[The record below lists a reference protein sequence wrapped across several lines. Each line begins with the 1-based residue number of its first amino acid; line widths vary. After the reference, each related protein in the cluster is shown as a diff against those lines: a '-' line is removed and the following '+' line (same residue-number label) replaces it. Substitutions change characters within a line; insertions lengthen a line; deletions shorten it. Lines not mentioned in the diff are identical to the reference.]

1 MKKKLKIYTLRNL
14 ILIVIFFSLIK
25 STDFFKKIYF
35 LSVYNYNTRIV
46 KNYSFCKK
54 GSIPFLHSLKRKYK
68 LKQKIK
74 TIDYDINPSSDWV
87 LFNINNDN
95 IYKDKLILLNY
106 RKQDEIKFVKLQNYK
121 RQDEIKFV
129 KSKKGLFIQYGVG
142 NANPPYRSSI
152 KKAIFSTNH
161 NINKISLEIT
171 NRTEDNTILLLS
183 KNFIFEDQSN
193 EIELNLDLEKF
204 NIRLGKLFIKISNKE
219 NNLEN
224 IEKVKLILVP
234 NYDLD
239 NFRILE
245 KVDNCYF
252 LERLS

>member
-1 MKKKLKIYTLRNL
+1 MKKKLKIYFLRYF
-14 ILIVIFFSLIK
+14 ILIIILFSLIT

-35 LSVYNYNTRIV
+35 LSTYGHSARIA

-54 GSIPFLHSLKRKYK
+54 GSIPFLHFLKKKYK
-68 LKQKIK
+68 LSQKIK
-74 TIDYDINPSSDWV
+74 TVDYNINPSPDWV
-87 LFNINNDN
+87 LFNLNNDN

-106 RKQDEIKFVKLQNYK
+106 RRQEKIQFLKLKKDLYVSQEI
-121 RQDEIKFV
+121 
-129 KSKKGLFIQYGVG
+129 
-142 NANPPYRSSI
+142 PPHYFTI

-161 NINKISLEIT
+161 NINKINVEIS
-171 NRTEDNTILLLS
+171 NRAEDQIKILLS
-183 KNFIFEDQSN
+183 KDFIFKDQSK
-193 EIELNLDLEKF
+193 EIDLNLDLEQQ

-219 NNLEN
+219 NNLKN
-224 IEKVKLILVP
+224 IEEIKLIVVP

>member
-1 MKKKLKIYTLRNL
+1 MKKELKIYTLRYF
-14 ILIVIFFSLIK
+14 ILIIIFFSLIK

-35 LSVYNYNTRIV
+35 LNTYGYSARIA

-54 GSIPFLHSLKRKYK
+54 GSIPFLHFLKKKYK
-68 LKQKIK
+68 LNQKIK

-87 LFNINNDN
+87 LFNLNNDN

-106 RKQDEIKFVKLQNYK
+106 K
-121 RQDEIKFV
+121 RQEKIQFLKL
-129 KSKKGLFIQYGVG
+129 KKGLYASQEI
-142 NANPPYRSSI
+142 PPHYFTI

-161 NINKISLEIT
+161 NINKINVEIS
-171 NRTEDNTILLLS
+171 NRAEDQIKILLS
-183 KNFIFEDQSN
+183 KDFIFKDQSK
-193 EIELNLDLEKF
+193 EIDLNLDLEQQ

-219 NNLEN
+219 NNLKN
-224 IEKVKLILVP
+224 IEEIKLIVVP